1 MNEVNRRRGRPVTY
15 DHNRRAEL
23 AELIRRHGA
32 RGTQAVVPAPIS
44 IQTLLNIARE
54 FDIPLKKGRRPS
66 RAA

>member
-1 MNEVNRRRGRPVTY
+1 MTELNRRRGRPVTY
-15 DHNRRAEL
+15 DHTRRAEL

-44 IQTLLNIARE
+44 IHTLLDIARE
-54 FDIPLKKGRRPS
+54 FDVPLKKGRRPS